1 MGYVIG
7 VDVGSQSVKGL
18 LLGGGGQ
25 VCASASAELKIAHP
39 RPAEAEQ
46 DPDDWTAALATVVTG
61 LVRSGGINGGEV
73 TALSLACQVDGVV
86 AMDAA
91 GTALAPAIIWLDR
104 RAERQTEELLSRVGA
119 ERLFAITGLMPDSS
133 HTAPKIL
140 WLREHLPEV
149 YARAVAF
156 PPAAGYLLYQLTG
169 VLAID
174 HANASSSL
182 LYDVTARAWSRE
194 LLAAAGLS
202 EAQLGAI
209 HESTDVVGTLTPG
222 AAADLGLSTRCR
234 VLVGTGDDHA
244 GSIGAGVIAPGPV
257 ADVTG
262 TAEPVAVCAADP
274 VFDDGLGGAVSDYA
288 EFDVGHPDDAVFER
302 GAFEPGGSARNGRE
316 HNAHEPATRPS
327 GTGLV
332 ETHAHAVPGRYL
344 VENPGFVSG
353 GSTLWLARNVLGVPQ
368 GEVLDLAG
376 EAPAGSDGLLFLP
389 ALSGSMAPRWNGRMR
404 GVFAGLSMAHDRTAL
419 ARAVLEG
426 CGYALRDITD
436 RFAELGLGAGEIHVV
451 GGGGRCRTWMQ
462 IKADVTGRPVRAVDV
477 PEATVLG
484 AALLAAVADGIF
496 RDLDEAVRHSVR
508 LAAETYLPDPRTREV
523 YADAYGRYRALF
535 DGVEEALT

>member
-1 MGYVIG
+1 MTYVIG

-18 LLGGGGQ
+18 LLDGAGR
-25 VCASASAELKIAHP
+25 VRASAAAELKIAHP

-46 DPDDWTAALATVVTG
+46 DPDDWTSALATVVHG
-61 LVRSGGINGGEV
+61 LVRTGGIDGGEV
-73 TALSLACQVDGVV
+73 TALNLACQVDGVV

-104 RAERQTEELLSRVGA
+104 RAERQTEALLARVGA
-119 ERLFAITGLMPDSS
+119 DRLFAITGLMPDSS

-149 YARAVAF
+149 YARAAAF
-156 PPAAGYLLYQLTG
+156 PPAAGYLLFQLTG
-169 VLAID
+169 VLALD

-182 LYDVTARAWSRE
+182 LYDVTARAWSAE
-194 LLAAAGLS
+194 LLAAAELS
-202 EAQLGAI
+202 EPQLGAI
-209 HESTDVVGTLTPG
+209 HEATDVVGTLTPG

-262 TAEPVAVCAADP
+262 TAEPVAVCAAEP
-274 VFDDGLGGAVSDYA
+274 VFDDGLGASLAEFD
-288 EFDVGHPDDAVFER
+288 EFDVGRPDDAVFER
-302 GAFEPGGSARNGRE
+302 GGSDRAAKPGGA
-316 HNAHEPATRPS
+316 
-327 GTGLV
+327 GLV

-353 GSTLWLARNVLGVPQ
+353 GSTLWLARNVLGVSQ

-376 EAPAGSDGLLFLP
+376 EAPVGSDGLLFLP

-404 GVFAGLSMAHDRTAL
+404 GVFAGLSMAHDRAAL
-419 ARAVLEG
+419 ARSVLEG
-426 CGYALRDITD
+426 CGFALRDITD
-436 RFAELGLGAGEIHVV
+436 RFAALGLGTGEIHVV

-484 AALLAAVADGIF
+484 AALLAAVAAGIF

-508 LAAETYLPDPRTREV
+508 LAAETYEPDPRAQAV
-523 YADAYGRYRALF
+523 YGDAYGRYRALF